1 LSHYRRRTTAP
12 PSRRRSSEQAF
23 QDTLVIQAPLGTH
36 IAYAAQ
42 TPGTWAGGTTR
53 ALYAD
58 PPEAIATPAAARAW
72 VGTAV
77 IERPA
82 PYSHFADR
90 IRLQI
95 PIQGNGIRLRF
106 QAPPELVVLEPFA
119 QHRFDGARPVEVE
132 LQAGPIV
139 AFNLIVR
146 ADVFAE
152 AQVVA
157 LEAEPLLW
165 QLGAPPLPAGAAS
178 GLKAVRLIYLISGA
192 LTLQLAEQAALTLHP
207 DDGFVVEPSGL
218 PAPLLVP
225 QASSRVVLATL
236 WLP

>member
-1 LSHYRRRTTAP
+1 M
-12 PSRRRSSEQAF
+12 QAR
-23 QDTLVIQAPLGTH
+23 LGTH
-36 IAYAAQ
+36 IAHAAQ

-58 PPEAIATPAAARAW
+58 PPEAISAPADALAW

-95 PIQGNGIRLRF
+95 PIRGNGIRLRF

-139 AFNLIVR
+139 ALNLIVR

-165 QLGAPPLPAGAAS
+165 QLGAPPLLAGAA
-178 GLKAVRLIYLISGA
+178 GLKAVQLIYLISGA

-207 DDGFVVEPSGL
+207 DDGFVFEPSGL

-225 QASSRVVLATL
+225 QASSRAVLATI